1 MTTATDMLAAYL
13 QAEAAILA
21 GKEFRWADGRHL
33 RREDLPEIR
42 AGRQEWESRV
52 AGETAQAAST
62 PTIGGRR
69 FAVADLS
76 GGSFGR

>member
-33 RREDLPEIR
+33 RREDLAEIR
-42 AGRQEWESRV
+42 AGRQEWE
-52 AGETAQAAST
+52 AK
-62 PTIGGRR
+62 
-69 FAVADLS
+69 D
-76 GGSFGR
+76 SFVFEKSSPNTSLK

>member
-13 QAEAAILA
+13 AAESAILA

-33 RREDLPEIR
+33 RREDLVEIR
-42 AGRQEWESRV
+42 KGRQEWEARV
-52 AGETAQAAST
+52 NAESASAAGQ
-62 PTIGGRR
+62 PTFGGRS

-76 GGSFGR
+76 GGYR

>member
-33 RREDLPEIR
+33 RREDLAEIR
-42 AGRQEWESRV
+42 AGRQEW
-52 AGETAQAAST
+52 
-62 PTIGGRR
+62 
-69 FAVADLS
+69 
-76 GGSFGR
+76 

>member
-13 QAEAAILA
+13 AAEAAILA

-42 AGRQEWESRV
+42 AGRQELESRV
-52 AGETAQAAST
+52 AGETAQSAGT

-69 FAVADLS
+69 FSVADLS